1 MGLPQYK
8 LSARLGESVESS
20 TTQLTLGNWRIS
32 NESNN
37 RIIELVCGAVSD
49 LSPLDLRSAIFSD
62 DSIKQAMR
70 KCRPIARLARLTRLP
85 RLPRLP
91 MRSIRSSFRCT
102 ARIPTYACAFSRAN
116 RNRTSCNLA
125 SFRSFH
131 HLFTLTCCRH
141 HGEAYQQNTSVTC
154 RWHSFGNHMRLCYI
168 YHYSMQC
175 LCSHC

>member
-20 TTQLTLGNWRIS
+20 LWAKWRIS

-49 LSPLDLRSAIFSD
+49 LSPSLS
-62 DSIKQAMR
+62 
-70 KCRPIARLARLTRLP
+70 KCRPIARLARLT

-102 ARIPTYACAFSRAN
+102 ARIPTYACAFSRA
-116 RNRTSCNLA
+116 NRTSCNLA